1 MAEMLDLGFKMQISA
16 CGQEADFKVRGAG
29 LGGGAITGFII
40 FTVIFGLLAGVMNAG
55 RSGTAGE
62 FWTGAIVTF
71 AIGVGIIFVV
81 GNTKSK
87 LYSFKVAPKNIEVG
101 GREYAKSDISE
112 VFVRSAQGKSVTQAS
127 ITGGTIVWGNG
138 IAGAAAVGAV
148 AVSNAVG
155 QISDGAAALARE
167 SMDKRSNAVCIRHGR
182 SVIPLAENLEA
193 DVAISL
199 FNKVTEVI

>member
-1 MAEMLDLGFKMQISA
+1 MTEVLDLGFEMKTSVD
-16 CGQEADFKVRGAG
+16 GQGTEFKVRGSG
-29 LGGGAITGFII
+29 LGGGAITGFTI
-40 FTVIFGLLAGVMNAG
+40 FAIIFGLLAGVMNAG
-55 RSGTAGE
+55 MSGTAGD

-71 AIGVGIIFVV
+71 AIGVGMILVI
-81 GNTKSK
+81 GNIKSK
-87 LYSFKVAPKNIEVG
+87 SYSFKVTPKNIEFG
-101 GREYAKSDISE
+101 GRDYAKADISE
-112 VFVRSAQGKSVTQAS
+112 VFVRNAQGKSATQAT
-127 ITGGTIVWGNG
+127 IVGGTIVFGNG

-155 QISDGAAALARE
+155 QISGSAAALARE

-182 SVIPLAENLEA
+182 NVIPLAENLEA